1 MNHMSATDDITTWF
15 DQHLPADLYAGT
27 PTVTVDR
34 DEVVVVGDVPTPD
47 DADAA
52 SVSATVADFRE
63 RTREQRM
70 SVASQAEETFGRKV
84 SWGARAVGTERMFT
98 HLAVPA
104 MTRLRMSE
112 RQLLDVLV
120 EAGVARS
127 RSEALAWCV
136 ALVGDREQEW
146 LGELRDSL
154 AAVRAARAKGPQP
167 GA

>member
-1 MNHMSATDDITTWF
+1 MSAHETTEHIATWF
-15 DQHLPADLYAGT
+15 DQHLPADLYAGS
-27 PTVTVDR
+27 PEITVDR
-34 DEVVVVGDVPTPD
+34 DEVVVVGDVPRAAD
-47 DADAA
+47 DGGDAA
-52 SVSATVADFRE
+52 AAVADFRE
-63 RTREQRM
+63 RTRERRM
-70 SVASQAEETFGRKV
+70 AVAAQAEDTFGRKV
-84 SWGARAVGTERMFT
+84 SWGARSGDTQRMFT

-104 MTRLRMSE
+104 MTRLRMAE

-146 LGELRDSL
+146 LGDLRDSL
-154 AAVRAARAKGPQP
+154 AAVRAARARGPRP

>member
-1 MNHMSATDDITTWF
+1 MSAINDITTWF

-34 DEVVVVGDVPTPD
+34 DEVVVVGEVAVPD
-47 DADAA
+47 DAEAA
-52 SVSATVADFRE
+52 AAVADFRE

-70 SVASQAEETFGRKV
+70 AVAAQAEETFGRKV
-84 SWGARAVGTERMFT
+84 SWGARAAGTERMFT

-154 AAVRAARAKGPQP
+154 AAVRAARARGPQP
-167 GA
+167 GT

>member
-1 MNHMSATDDITTWF
+1 MSASDDITAWF

-27 PTVTVDR
+27 PTVSVDR
-34 DEVVVVGDVPTPD
+34 DEVVVVGDVPD
-47 DADAA
+47 VAADADGPAA
-52 SVSATVADFRE
+52 VADFRE
-63 RTREQRM
+63 RTRERRM
-70 SVASQAEETFGRKV
+70 AVAAQAEETFGRKV
-84 SWGARAVGTERMFT
+84 SWGARAAGTERMFT

-104 MTRLRMSE
+104 MTRLRMAE

-154 AAVRAARAKGPQP
+154 AAVRAARAKGPRP

>member
-1 MNHMSATDDITTWF
+1 MSALETAEHITTWF
-15 DQHLPADLYAGT
+15 DQHLPDDLYAGT
-27 PTVTVDR
+27 PEITVDR
-34 DEVVVVGDVPTPD
+34 DEVVVVGDLPEVGD
-47 DADAA
+47 GADAA
-52 SVSATVADFRE
+52 AAIADFRE
-63 RTREQRM
+63 RTRERRM
-70 SVASQAEETFGRKV
+70 AVAAQAEDTFGRKV
-84 SWGARAVGTERMFT
+84 SWGARSGDTERMFT

-104 MTRLRMSE
+104 MTRLRMAE

-146 LGELRDSL
+146 LGDLRDSL
-154 AAVRAARAKGPQP
+154 AAVRAARARGPKP

>member
-1 MNHMSATDDITTWF
+1 MSARETTDLITTWF
-15 DQHLPADLYAGT
+15 DEHLPADLYAGT
-27 PTVTVDR
+27 ATVVVDR
-34 DEVVVVGDVPTPD
+34 DEVVVVGDVPEPGD
-47 DADAA
+47 VEPAA
-52 SVSATVADFRE
+52 AIADFRE
-63 RTREQRM
+63 RTRDQRM
-70 SVASQAEETFGRKV
+70 GVAARAEEAFGRTV
-84 SWGARAVGTERMFT
+84 SWGARAGDTERMFT

-104 MTRLRMSE
+104 MTRLRMAE

-167 GA
+167 GS

>member
-1 MNHMSATDDITTWF
+1 MTATDDITAWF
-15 DQHLPADLYAGT
+15 DQHLPADLYAGA
-27 PTVTVDR
+27 PTVSVDR
-34 DEVVVVGDVPTPD
+34 DEVVVVGDVPVPD

-52 SVSATVADFRE
+52 AVVADFRE
-63 RTREQRM
+63 RTRDQRM
-70 SVASQAEETFGRKV
+70 SVAAQAEETFGRKV
-84 SWGARAVGTERMFT
+84 SWGARAAGTERMFT

-104 MTRLRMSE
+104 MTRLRMAE

-154 AAVRAARAKGPQP
+154 AAVRAARAKGPRP

>member
-1 MNHMSATDDITTWF
+1 MNARDDITTWF

-34 DEVVVVGDVPTPD
+34 DEVVVVGDVPEVTEG
-47 DADAA
+47 ADAA
-52 SVSATVADFRE
+52 AAVADFRE
-63 RTREQRM
+63 RTRERRM

-84 SWGARAVGTERMFT
+84 SWGARAGGTERMFT

-146 LGELRDSL
+146 LVELRDSL
-154 AAVRAARAKGPQP
+154 AAVRAARARGPQP
-167 GA
+167 GSGAA

>member
-1 MNHMSATDDITTWF
+1 MSAHETSGHITAWF
-15 DQHLPADLYAGT
+15 EEHLPDDLFAGA
-27 PTVTVDR
+27 PTVRVDR
-34 DEVVVVGDVPTPD
+34 DEVVVVGEVPSPGE
-47 DADAA
+47 AEP
-52 SVSATVADFRE
+52 SAVIADFRE

-70 SVASQAEETFGRKV
+70 AVAAQAEDTFGRKV
-84 SWGARAVGTERMFT
+84 SWGARTGITERMFT

-154 AAVRAARAKGPQP
+154 AAVRAARARGPQP